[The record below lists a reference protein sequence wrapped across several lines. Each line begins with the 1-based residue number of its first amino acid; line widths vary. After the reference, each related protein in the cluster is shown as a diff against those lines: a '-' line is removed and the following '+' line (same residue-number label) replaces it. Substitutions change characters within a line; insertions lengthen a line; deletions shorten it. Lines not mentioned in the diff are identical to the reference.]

1 MFALNFNCVKFLF
14 EIRFSITKY
23 VYGTCVMGKR
33 FLVRERKRFPVLV
46 LWPYSLYVK
55 QCVESHFCK
64 F

>member
-33 FLVRERKRFPVLV
+33 FLVRERKRFPVLYGHT
-46 LWPYSLYVK
+46 LNQSIH
-55 QCVESHFCK
+55 CCK